1 MKELGIS
8 QSELGSLEG
17 VVDDDDIVVVVVVV
31 VDETLLW
38 KYVMFFELED
48 ELISE
53 EVEFCNRSLLLLG
66 ALTDSEVPFGKISW
80 VQLLFTKMV
89 FDTSR
94 GIMKIIRNEKY
105 HATKTTRVTKTGCRI
120 QLEYLHNKDA
130 ASTNANRTSVM
141 KRVYAIW
148 VQNILFKHF
157 SCRSESSK
165 Y

>member
-1 MKELGIS
+1 MWLLGMKELGIS
-8 QSELGSLEG
+8 QSDLGSLEG
-17 VVDDDDIVVVVVVV
+17 VVDDVDVVDV

-38 KYVMFFELED
+38 KYVLFFKLED
-48 ELISE
+48 ELTSE
-53 EVEFCNRSLLLLG
+53 EVAFCLLLLLG
-66 ALTDSEVPFGKISW
+66 ALLTDSEVLFGKISR

-89 FDTSR
+89 LDTSR
-94 GIMKIIRNEKY
+94 GMMKMIRNEKY
-105 HATKTTRVTKTGCRI
+105 QATKTARVTMTGCRI

-148 VQNILFKHF
+148 VQNILFKHV